1 MTANPQ
7 FMRIIENSLNEIAPT
22 KEECIFLLNFQETS
36 LEAGILRSVADNI
49 SRKRFGNESIILG
62 QIGIEINKC
71 SGKCKFCSF
80 SEEHTDFSPSE
91 MALPDIL
98 WTAEKFNINSEVFAL
113 FLMAM
118 HEFDFDK
125 LLNTI
130 NILKTKLD
138 NSPKLVINVGDIDYN
153 QAKTL
158 KQAGITGAYHVC
170 RLREGVDTAIDP
182 DRRRKSIKA
191 IKDAGL
197 DWYNCCEPIG
207 PEHTNEELVE
217 QIFLGIEYG
226 CFQHATMRRVYIPS
240 SPLAKFGQIT
250 ELRLGQ
256 ITAVVALASLD
267 CPETQNIA
275 VHEPNI
281 IGLSS
286 GANVVY
292 AESGANPRD
301 TKEETSISRGRN
313 VTACKKMLY
322 EAGFTKLLQANGN
335 HIDLSSSFRE

>member
-1 MTANPQ
+1 MNFSPQ
-7 FMRIIENSLNEIAPT
+7 FKRIIENSLNEIAPT
-22 KEECIFLLNFQETS
+22 KEECIFMLNFQETS

-91 MALPDIL
+91 MTVQDIL
-98 WTAEKFNINSEVFAL
+98 STAEKININSDVFAL

-118 HEFDFDK
+118 HEFNFDK
-125 LLNTI
+125 LLNTV
-130 NILKTKLD
+130 NNLKAKLD
-138 NSPKLVINVGDIDYN
+138 KSPKLVINVGDIDYN

-170 RLREGVDTAIDP
+170 RLREGLDTAIDP

-207 PEHTNEELVE
+207 PEHTNKELVE

-226 CFQHATMRRVYIPS
+226 CFQHATMRRVHIPS

-250 ELRLGQ
+250 EQRLGQ
-256 ITAVVALASLD
+256 ITAVVALASLA

-275 VHEPNI
+275 VHEPNL

-322 EAGFTKLLQANGN
+322 EAGFAKLLQANGN
-335 HIDLSSSFRE
+335 HIDLSGCFRE